1 MEAFEDELKDK
12 FNQRTKDA
20 WLKAYGVMEKVML
33 GEYIE
38 LAKTANK
45 SIPDSDKHRGETIE

>member
-20 WLKAYGVMEKVML
+20 WVKAYSVMEKVML
-33 GEYIE
+33 GEYLE
-38 LAKTANK
+38 LEKNRKSRFPTA
-45 SIPDSDKHRGETIE
+45 I